1 MLKLAAFVATTY
13 LLQSSTEMRNSES
26 TKKWK
31 YLVIRG
37 VGSVWWPKR
46 LWPRVV
52 CNCVEDAPAPLA
64 VIVVAKSVVLL
75 LLLLLVEV
83 TLARETNVRQF
94 CTVGSAARLV
104 SAASAWRVNR
114 KRSTDIFP
122 ILFIKMYCV
131 YFCTSIILIFVFFRE
146 LVTLNEPIRFILHN
160 RNRALHSTA
169 LTISW
174 RRKRYA
180 VQANRAKVMTKVN
193 STYEKKIYVLLKNH

>member
-1 MLKLAAFVATTY
+1 
-13 LLQSSTEMRNSES
+13 MRNSES

-64 VIVVAKSVVLL
+64 VIVVAKSVLLL

-94 CTVGSAARLV
+94 CKVGSAARLV
-104 SAASAWRVNR
+104 SAASAWRVKR

-131 YFCTSIILIFVFFRE
+131 YFCTSIILIFVFFCE
-146 LVTLNEPIRFILHN
+146 LVFVNEPIRFILHN
-160 RNRALHSTA
+160 QMWALHSTA

-193 STYEKKIYVLLKNH
+193 STYEK